1 MVPLLPQVNPPM
13 SVFMLLLS
21 ASSVAELS
29 KPWGKALHPD
39 VLPLM

>member
-13 SVFMLLLS
+13 SVFVLLLS